1 MKVYILHQITMILI
15 FIKDKNAFQKYICL
29 KSIIQTQNKFDLP
42 SASTVS
48 VVDFEQVNAG

>member
-1 MKVYILHQITMILI
+1 MV
-15 FIKDKNAFQKYICL
+15 KNAFQKYICL